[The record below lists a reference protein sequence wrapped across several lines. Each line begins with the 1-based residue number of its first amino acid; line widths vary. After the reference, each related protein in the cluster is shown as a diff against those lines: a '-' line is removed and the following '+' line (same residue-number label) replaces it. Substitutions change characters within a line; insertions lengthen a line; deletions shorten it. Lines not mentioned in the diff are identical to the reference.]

1 MSSIFKFLLNI
12 KFVRGGARKTEKA
25 SGYENID
32 VSGDPYQAESFKS
45 LIYLQPCRVQKQ
57 GMNDTIENLTILIM
71 TIKSEEQEKLAPFP
85 RRNK

>member
-1 MSSIFKFLLNI
+1 M
-12 KFVRGGARKTEKA
+12 RGGAGKTEKA

-32 VSGDPYQAESFKS
+32 VSGDPYQTKSFKS

-57 GMNDTIENLTILIM
+57 GIMNDTIENLTILIM